1 MRIVRS
7 LIVVPLVLSG
17 LASCAFTPLGL
28 QATASHATP
37 PHSAGPASPGTP
49 TADVTL
55 AAAPAGGSR

>member
-28 QATASHATP
+28 QASASHATP
-37 PHSAGPASPGTP
+37 PTGAGPATGAP
-49 TADVTL
+49 TAGDVTL
-55 AAAPAGGSR
+55 AAAPATGGR